1 MQPHFPMFSITL
13 DRICLFYLKPL
24 LFGLMGTRDSSTKK
38 WLTLDMT
45 VVKSNSLWHLPVF
58 IPFSSTSC
66 SQAYNMH
73 LSVKW
78 IAPLNI
84 LILIFFLAGSNSEKE
99 ERAKENT
106 NQQQCHDW
114 DHIGANRGARWAIW
128 KLWCWKPSATAQQEG
143 WQRGWGRGEEP
154 EISHASA
161 WKTKEIWRWQSLK
174 SI

>member
-1 MQPHFPMFSITL
+1 MFSITL
-13 DRICLFYLKPL
+13 DRICLLQTSA
-24 LFGLMGTRDSSTKK
+24 FGLKGTRDSSTKK
-38 WLTLDMT
+38 WPTLAMT

-78 IAPLNI
+78 IAPFKCVFFF
-84 LILIFFLAGSNSEKE
+84 FFLAGSNSATE

-114 DHIGANRGARWAIW
+114 DHLGENRSARWAIR

-154 EISHASA
+154 EISHA
-161 WKTKEIWRWQSLK
+161 
-174 SI
+174 